1 MGLIAQMRAILVQH
15 DGGIGISGTHA
26 QVSDALIAATSH
38 AAILRSQ
45 LLSRIVACGIALGE
59 RLALLLRE
67 GGG

>member
-1 MGLIAQMRAILVQH
+1 MRAILVQH

-45 LLSRIVACGIALGE
+45 LLNRIVACGIALGE